1 MGRQC
6 VRECGGSRG
15 WRGAAGPPSG
25 GAGGGARRTRAR
37 CAAPKGVR
45 AESFAGSFEQ
55 GPRCLLCLC
64 RRSRGAVW
72 GCADV
77 AGFVRELL
85 ALGELCGRG
94 PVEPMRAAVRRGRNG
109 AGRGSAGSSA
119 NSKGVLGG

>member
-1 MGRQC
+1 MCVSVVDRGDGAARLGRP
-6 VRECGGSRG
+6 EGELEAG
-15 WRGAAGPPSG
+15 RGAPAL
-25 GAGGGARRTRAR
+25 AARLR
-37 CAAPKGVR
+37 KVR
-45 AESFAGSFEQ
+45 AESFVGSFER

-85 ALGELCGRG
+85 ALGELRGRG